1 MMNPMKKKLLFLIC
15 LLSIAQ
21 LAKSQSA
28 YISCRPY
35 EQADRFESLS
45 GKRGILILSMR
56 SDLVITVTN
65 APETQASAAHR
76 RADGLFE
83 YELVLDADNPH
94 QPKIEVNRRGDVD
107 RVDWVVVPK
116 ADCFSAYLIEE
127 TAKPIRLEDQTATNS
142 AILDASLCEVEFQST
157 IPDLVVDCQELVK
170 QGASVKTEKKQGDN
184 SIQIIRVIIPIA
196 ILEKSKHE
204 WEACN
209 QAYQVLYEQLT
220 NNSNTSASEWE
231 RLDVLKEQES
241 KAEEAY
247 RDLTHIN
254 VYATGTNQLPVDISG
269 LKPRSKMVYGV
280 LLRTIIE
287 EKHVSKCAGFM
298 AEGGRQFALREY
310 ENARQSFLNAL
321 KSSDTPSDMIASI
334 RSTISQCDSCIKYEN
349 LTYRALKKINEL
361 KKQSTVAQTD
371 IMDYYGAAVDF
382 MRIVEKYNPC
392 EYYTKNIKALETFI
406 ENMPLAMRFT
416 ITRWIVDRV
425 SAKED
430 GPFTNVEL
438 WAYYGE
444 NYPRLNDFSSD
455 RSFRKLVSRNSEE
468 FKQLGTSDVNG
479 IIDIQLNRKNL
490 PKGFFFRP
498 TTDSKMSSI
507 VFKDVSDIMTH
518 SVGEYNKR
526 QFRQKMYIK
535 K

>member
-1 MMNPMKKKLLFLIC
+1 MMKRIFSLLLVLMSVQTVI
-15 LLSIAQ
+15 
-21 LAKSQSA
+21 SQSA
-28 YISCRPY
+28 YISYRPY
-35 EQADRFESLS
+35 EKADRFESLN
-45 GKRGILILSMR
+45 GKRGILILSKR
-56 SDLVITVTN
+56 SDLVITATN
-65 APETQASAAHR
+65 APEIQASAAQR
-76 RADGLFE
+76 RSDGLFE
-83 YELVLDADNPH
+83 YELVFDAESPR

-116 ADCFSAYLIEE
+116 ANYFCAYLIEE
-127 TAKPIRLEDQTATNS
+127 TAKPIRLEDQTAPNS

-157 IPDLVVDCQELVK
+157 IPDLIVDCQDLISL
-170 QGASVKTEKKQGDN
+170 GASVKKEKKQGDN
-184 SIQIIRVIIPIA
+184 SIQIIRVIIPIS
-196 ILEKSKHE
+196 IMEESKQKLVSSH
-204 WEACN
+204 
-209 QAYQVLYEQLT
+209 QKYQSLYDKLIG
-220 NNSNTSASEWE
+220 SNDAPASEWE
-231 RLDVLKEQES
+231 KLDMLKDEEE
-241 KAEEAY
+241 KAETNY
-247 RDLTHIN
+247 RNLTQIN

-310 ENARQSFLNAL
+310 GNARQSFLNAL

-334 RSTISQCDSCIKYEN
+334 RNTISQCDSCIKYEN
-349 LTYRALKKINEL
+349 LTFRALKRINEL
-361 KKQSTVAQTD
+361 KKQGTVAQTD
-371 IMDYYGAAVDF
+371 IMDYYGAAADF

-392 EYYTKNIKALETFI
+392 EYYAKNIKTLENFI

-416 ITRWIVDRV
+416 ITRWTVDRV
-425 SAKED
+425 SAMED
-430 GPFTNVEL
+430 GPFMNVEL

-444 NYPRLNDFSSD
+444 ENPRLNDFSKD
-455 RSFRKLVSRNSEE
+455 RSFRKMVSYNSED
-468 FKQLGTSDVNG
+468 FKQLGISDANG
-479 IIDIQLNRKNL
+479 IIDIQLNRKEL

-498 TTDSKMSSI
+498 TVDFKNSSI
-507 VFKDVSDIMTH
+507 VYKDVTDVMSL